1 MVASQQGKKIKH
13 KTGKH
18 LRSLILAVCN
28 HNLTTVFFFICGV
41 PACSQSRSKSLTY
54 KLINWRST
62 YGEFYASIC
71 LK

>member
-28 HNLTTVFFFICGV
+28 HNLTTVFFFSFV
-41 PACSQSRSKSLTY
+41 VFQRALRADPRA
-54 KLINWRST
+54 
-62 YGEFYASIC
+62 
-71 LK
+71 